1 MYCIWKV
8 FKGKAEPILSSF
20 NSRMWKYFQEGGPI
34 ALVENGDMITI
45 DIRKRRMDVNLTDEE
60 MAERRKKW
68 TPPPPKA
75 DKGVL
80 YKVM

>member
-1 MYCIWKV
+1 MEC
-8 FKGKAEPILSSF
+8 E
-20 NSRMWKYFQEGGPI
+20 YFQEGGPI